1 MRKSSWLSAALLLGT
16 LFIALLSQA
25 QVVAPVEIKDPGLR
39 ALQTQYM
46 DDLKAAGAEI
56 NSIPFEYPFYLSR
69 KLDLDEQAQK
79 SADQRSMRF
88 DTYEGKTVIA
98 ITGNY
103 YAAYS
108 AQHLSKEQRARATF
122 LNVAV
127 PILKATVPK
136 FQANKDVKGYAL
148 EISHHILGKVMGVS
162 MERPENLLIYLPQPA
177 AMRLLNA
184 KDEEGEQAA
193 TLQGQFFVNAEPV
206 SIWLGGGGQQV
217 AGMAEAAPDSPSPGE
232 AAAVSGEGA
241 RGTDGHSITGM
252 LAPSFPKRAKPV
264 DESQPAA
271 APRDTSPEAIA
282 HVDATNKDTVAKIT
296 KELDSQAHFVPYAQ
310 PAFIVFRSGL
320 YLQFS
325 LNTTLNEGA
334 GGSRYKLAADAFDE
348 DVSHLIRPMLSYF
361 KEDPN
366 QELKFDGISFSTT
379 VRLPGKNQPGTSGEA
394 VEFFFPFAA
403 LRCYEKF
410 DCTGQQLLDAGSV
423 LINGERV
430 GLDLQVAEGGRR

>member
-1 MRKSSWLSAALLLGT
+1 MRKSSSLPVVLFFST
-16 LFIALLSQA
+16 LVCTLPSQA
-25 QVVAPVEIKDPGLR
+25 QVVAPVEIKDLGLR

-56 NSIPFEYPFYLSR
+56 NNIPFEYPFYLSR

-79 SADQRSMRF
+79 SADQRSIRF

-136 FQANKDVKGYAL
+136 FQANQDVKGYAL

-193 TLQGQFFVNAEPV
+193 TLRGEFFVNAEPV
-206 SIWLGGGGQQV
+206 SIWLGGGGPQ
-217 AGMAEAAPDSPSPGE
+217 ATGMAEAAPDAPSPGE
-232 AAAVSGEGA
+232 AASVSGEAA
-241 RGTDGHSITGM
+241 RGTDGHSMTGM
-252 LAPSFPKRAKPV
+252 IVPSFPKRAKPTE
-264 DESQPAA
+264 ESQSVAT
-271 APRDTSPEAIA
+271 PRDTSPEAIA

-325 LNTTLNEGA
+325 LNTTLGEGS

-348 DVSHLIRPMLSYF
+348 HISHLIRPTVAYF
-361 KEDPN
+361 KDDPK
-366 QELKFDGISFSTT
+366 QEPKFDGISFSTT
-379 VRLPGKNQPGTSGEA
+379 VHLPGKSQPGTSGEA
-394 VEFFFPFAA
+394 VEFFFTFAA

-430 GLDLQVAEGGRR
+430 SLDLQVAEGGGR